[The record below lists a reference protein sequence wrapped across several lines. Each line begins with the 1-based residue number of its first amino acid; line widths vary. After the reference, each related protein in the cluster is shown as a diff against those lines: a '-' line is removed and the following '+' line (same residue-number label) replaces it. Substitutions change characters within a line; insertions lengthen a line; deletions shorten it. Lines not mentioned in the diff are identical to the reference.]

1 MSQMSKRHYVK
12 GGFHSG
18 ILICKQYLTFG
29 VALFDSILSCPSYLI
44 FLNRLIYSYKVQAL
58 TVLQMDHETLLAIS
72 RLS

>member
-44 FLNRLIYSYKVQAL
+44 FFKQTHIF
-58 TVLQMDHETLLAIS
+58 LQSAGFDCTADGS
-72 RLS
+72 